1 MSTPVRAFVVNTLET
16 MNLDIAGVTDD
27 TPIGDDGLELESLTT
42 AELVMQ
48 VEEEYGVKF
57 SDEDVEGLQTLTI
70 GEFVSQVEQRRT
82 QVTAQAG
89 SA

>member
-16 MNLDIAGVTDD
+16 MNLDTEGLTDA

-48 VEEEYGVKF
+48 VEEEFGVKF
-57 SDEDVEGLQTLTI
+57 SDEDVEALQTLTI
-70 GEFVSQVEQRRT
+70 GEFVAQIEQRKT
-82 QVTAQAG
+82 PVAAEAA

>member
-16 MNLDIAGVTDD
+16 MNLDTAGVTDA
-27 TPIGDDGLELESLTT
+27 TPLGDDGLELESLTT

-57 SDEDVEGLQTLTI
+57 SDEDVEALQTLTI
-70 GEFVSQVEQRRT
+70 GEFVAQVEQRRT

>member
-1 MSTPVRAFVVNTLET
+1 MSNPVRAFVVNTLET
-16 MNLDIAGVTDD
+16 MNLDTAGVGDD

-57 SDEDVEGLQTLTI
+57 TDEDVEALQTMTL
-70 GEFVSQVEQRRT
+70 GAFVSQVEQRRT
-82 QVTAQAG
+82 QVAAQAG
-89 SA
+89 PA

>member
-16 MNLDIAGVTDD
+16 MNLDTTGVTDA

-70 GEFVSQVEQRRT
+70 GEFVAQVEQRRT

>member
-16 MNLDIAGVTDD
+16 MNLDTAGVTDA
-27 TPIGDDGLELESLTT
+27 TPIGDDGLELESLTI

-57 SDEDVEGLQTLTI
+57 TDEDVEALQTLTI
-70 GEFVSQVEQRRT
+70 GEFTAQVEQRRT
-82 QVTAQAG
+82 QVAAPAG

>member
-70 GEFVSQVEQRRT
+70 GQFVSQVEQRRT

>member
-16 MNLDIAGVTDD
+16 MNLDTAGVTDD

-57 SDEDVEGLQTLTI
+57 TDEDVEALQTMTV
-70 GEFVSQVEQRRT
+70 GEFVSQVEQRRN

>member
-16 MNLDIAGVTDD
+16 MNLDTADLTDA

-48 VEEEYGVKF
+48 VEEEFGVKF
-57 SDEDVEGLQTLTI
+57 SDEDVEALQAMTV
-70 GEFVSQVEQRRT
+70 GEFIAQVEQRTT
-82 QVTAQAG
+82 QVTAEAG
-89 SA
+89 SV